1 MKRTL
6 CAVLTFLVI
15 LSIVPTAWADYD
27 NEGRDGFT
35 EAGAYLIDSIDDLK
49 LLRDRVN
56 AGTEPENRYYRLEI
70 DMNLTQETSWEPIG
84 YVNPFKGHFDG
95 NGHTIYL
102 NISRTSSWRDGYF
115 DRYTDNHLAGLFG
128 NIASTGY
135 AVKNLNINATQIAA
149 THCGGITY
157 RMDSGT
163 IENCHFTGTIS
174 NASLAGGIV
183 GYLNGGSV
191 RNCSVNAN
199 VYSSGRAGGIVG
211 DMDGGNIEDCE
222 VLSEA
227 FIRTWATSDGDISY
241 SGGIV
246 GRANIALD
254 EAIRNCKFN
263 GSVVSVARYSWSYED
278 HRTSSNVYCGGIV
291 GYLIGGTLQ
300 NNHVLPDAYIFSD
313 HTAGGIAGMAA
324 SGSTLESNDVA
335 VGARAQ
341 ANGEALGGVVG
352 LLNVGT
358 VRGNTSYTA
367 LTGTATHQGG
377 VISKLEGTTATISGN
392 KYNGAEHGIGFDA
405 SGFPSELGCERVGAA
420 ISITTS
426 SPLPNATAGTSY
438 SQAFATDS
446 EESITWSHVS
456 GDLPA
461 GLTLNTSTGTLSGT
475 PARAG
480 TFRFTL
486 GAAAQYSSASKTFTL
501 TVNLAITTES
511 ALPNATAG
519 TQYSQA
525 LRAAGA
531 DALTWTLTDGALPAG
546 LTLSGNGTIS
556 GTPTTAG
563 TSDFTL
569 RADAG
574 DNITAA
580 KAFRLMVDPAAAIS
594 ITTTSLPSGKVG
606 TSYTASLTAGVSD
619 VTWSVSSGNLP
630 SGLTLSST
638 GTITGTPTTAGT
650 STFTV
655 SAQKG
660 ASSGTRSLTIT
671 IAPADSAISITTS
684 TLPSGTVG
692 KTYTA
697 QLASSVSNASWSV
710 SSGTL
715 PSGLTLSSTGTISG
729 TPTSSGTFS
738 FTVRASSGTSSATK
752 PLTITIEPATLTITT
767 SSLPSGIV
775 GSEYTYTLTAS
786 EPNASWLVSSGSLPS
801 GLTLSSTGTISGTLS
816 WAGDYDFTITART
829 AYASASK
836 SFTISVTSDSREWEN
851 EPVSSSGGGGC
862 DLGLGI
868 LGLILSGMVLILR
881 RP

>member
-1 MKRTL
+1 
-6 CAVLTFLVI
+6 
-15 LSIVPTAWADYD
+15 
-27 NEGRDGFT
+27 
-35 EAGAYLIDSIDDLK
+35 
-49 LLRDRVN
+49 
-56 AGTEPENRYYRLEI
+56 
-70 DMNLTQETSWEPIG
+70 MNLTQETSWTPIG
-84 YVNPFKGHFDG
+84 NKTYFQGHFDG

-102 NISRTSSWRDGYF
+102 DISRTGYWNDSSWTNQHIG
-115 DRYTDNHLAGLFG
+115 GLFG
-128 NIASTGY
+128 WVSSSGY
-135 AVKNLNINATQIAA
+135 AIKNLNINATKISAP
-149 THCGGITY
+149 HSGGIVF
-157 RMDSGT
+157 RLDSGT
-163 IENCHFTGTIS
+163 VENCHFTGTINS
-174 NASLAGGIV
+174 AWYTGGIAGYLNGGTVKNCTVNGNVTALHGAGGIV
-183 GYLNGGSV
+183 GTMDSGSV
-191 RNCSVNAN
+191 EDCDVLSSSVITAL
-199 VYSSGRAGGIVG
+199 VESSSDPAHAGGIVG
-211 DMDGGNIEDCE
+211 
-222 VLSEA
+222 
-227 FIRTWATSDGDISY
+227 T
-241 SGGIV
+241 
-246 GRANIALD
+246 ANIALD
-254 EAIRNCKFN
+254 EAVKACTFN
-263 GSVVSVARYSWSYED
+263 GTVYAEARTWNNNVYGNP
-278 HRTSSNVYCGGIV
+278 NVYCGGIA

-324 SGSTLESNDVA
+324 SGSTLESNDTS

-358 VRGNTSYTA
+358 VKGNTSYTA

-377 VISKLEGTTATISGN
+377 VIGKLEGTTATISGN

-475 PARAG
+475 PTRAG

-519 TQYSQA
+519 TQYSQTLSA
-525 LRAAGA
+525 TGAAA
-531 DALTWTLTDGALPAG
+531 ITWTRTDGALPAG

-563 TSDFTL
+563 TSDFTV

-574 DNITAA
+574 DNITAT
-580 KAFRLMVDPAAAIS
+580 KAFRLTVDPAAAIS
-594 ITTTSLPSGKVG
+594 ITTTSLPSGKAG
-606 TSYTASLTAGVSD
+606 TSYNATLTAGVSD

-630 SGLTLSST
+630 SGLTLNSST
-638 GTITGTPTTAGT
+638 GAITGTPTTAGT
-650 STFTV
+650 STFTIR
-655 SAQKG
+655 ADRG

-671 IAPADSAISITTS
+671 IAPADPAISITTS

-692 KTYTA
+692 RTYTA

-710 SSGTL
+710 SSGNL

-752 PLTITIEPATLTITT
+752 LLTITIEPATLTITT

-786 EPNASWLVSSGSLPS
+786 EPNAAWSVSSGSLPS
-801 GLTLSSTGTISGTLS
+801 GLTLSTNGTISGTLS

-829 AYASASK
+829 AYASSSK
-836 SFTISVTSDSREWEN
+836 SFTISVTSDSWEWEN